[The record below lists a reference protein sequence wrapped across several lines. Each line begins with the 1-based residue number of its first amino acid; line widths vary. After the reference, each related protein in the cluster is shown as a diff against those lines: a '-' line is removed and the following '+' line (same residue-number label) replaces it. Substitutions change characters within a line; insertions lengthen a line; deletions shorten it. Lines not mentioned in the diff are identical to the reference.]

1 MKRFLLAV
9 LLAAACLL
17 PCFSQAATTADLRG
31 YQRKKPQ
38 YQYVYMG
45 EFPYEKDGTVRP
57 VLWRILDVS
66 DGRALLLTE
75 YVIDTSQVIFNSDPQ
90 NIKGKTHNYRWID
103 TYDQS
108 DLYVYLNTEYIDR
121 LFGVD
126 PIRSA
131 LLDEPGGGK
140 LFVMNE
146 EQYET
151 PAYGFGSA
159 PLGVHTE
166 RQATGTPYAVK
177 QRGLYQDGKGKVT
190 YWVATLKNGSK
201 DYKMKLVGVDGHISV
216 GALTRVNVG
225 LRLAVRLDLTNV
237 QVTGGDGTKK
247 TPFTLTAA
255 APAAETPAPTAAP
268 APEATYA
275 PLPTPAPAAETA
287 PTAAPAADAGENIVP
302 IIPASVQTPLPPAEE
317 PAEAIQD
324 DAEIDEYWR
333 KVMAAV
339 PTPGQQKKQAAQEKT
354 NAKKSQ
360 DAAPTPAPRQG
371 SGALISLVG
380 DCSIGDAYSSI
391 KLANSYHS
399 VVEKKGFAWPFSRVI
414 QYLSADDLT
423 VANLEVVITTSNNK
437 KKIMYPL
444 RAKPSHVKILLEG
457 SVEMV
462 NTVNN
467 HALDYQRD
475 GYTDTLK
482 YLDEAGIGRFGSI
495 NYNKKDGFD
504 DLAVRDVNGIRFGFA
519 GFCYPGLDSDSGV
532 KNMLKRVTKLKKE
545 GCDVVV
551 VSLHWGR
558 ETHMTPEA
566 WQIKTAKQLIDG
578 GADVIYGHHPH
589 VLQPIAFYKGKPILF
604 STGNFTFG
612 TMSDV
617 DSRTGIFQLL
627 YEKTDGKATLRQLQV
642 IPCQT
647 AKRGDFRPFEV
658 TAEKDR
664 KAVYKAL
671 MPAKKYSGCHNP
683 PDSFLTTGIVRFDEN
698 GKMLE

>member
-9 LLAAACLL
+9 LLAAACVM
-17 PCFSQAATTADLRG
+17 PCFARAATTADLRG

-45 EFPYEKDGTVRP
+45 EYPYEKDGTERP
-57 VLWRILDVS
+57 VLWRILDVT

-75 YVIDTSQVIFNSDPQ
+75 YVIDTSQVIFNSDPK
-90 NIKGKTHNYRWID
+90 NIKGTTHNYRWID

-108 DLYVYLNTEYIDR
+108 DLYVYLNTEFLDK
-121 LFGVD
+121 LFGAD
-126 PIRSA
+126 TIRSA

-140 LFVMNE
+140 LFVMSE

-151 PAYGFGSA
+151 PAYGFGRA

-166 RQATGTPYAVK
+166 RQAKGTPYALK
-177 QRGLYQDGKGKVT
+177 QRGLYEEAGKVT

-201 DYKMKLVGVDGHISV
+201 DYKMKLVGVNGHISV

-225 LRLAVRLDLTNV
+225 LRLAVRLDLS
-237 QVTGGDGTKK
+237 QVRVLSGSGTTKDPFILTGPLSQAAA
-247 TPFTLTAA
+247 TPTPA
-255 APAAETPAPTAAP
+255 APAAPEPETAFERQPTAVPA
-268 APEATYA
+268 APEPA
-275 PLPTPAPAAETA
+275 LTPAPAAQ
-287 PTAAPAADAGENIVP
+287 GENIVP
-302 IIPASVQTPLPPAEE
+302 ILPAATRTPLPAEDPE
-317 PAEAIQD
+317 DE
-324 DAEIDEYWR
+324 AEIDAYWR
-333 KVMAAV
+333 GIMAAA
-339 PTPGQQKKQAAQEKT
+339 PTPEPQKKQAAQGKN
-354 NAKKSQ
+354 NAKNSQ
-360 DAAPTPAPRQG
+360 DAAPTPAPRQDG
-371 SGALISLVG
+371 GALISLVG
-380 DCSIGDAYSSI
+380 DCSIGDAFSSI
-391 KLANSYHS
+391 RTANSYHS
-399 VVEKKGFAWPFSRVI
+399 VVDKKGYAWPFSRVI

-423 VANLEVVITTSNNK
+423 VANLEVVLTTSNNK

-444 RAKPSHVKILLEG
+444 RAKPGHVEILRAG

-467 HALDYQRD
+467 HCFDYQRD
-475 GYTDTLK
+475 GYKDTLK
-482 YLDEAGIGRFGSI
+482 TLDEAGVARFGSI

-504 DLAVRDVNGIRFGFA
+504 DLAVREINGIKFGFA

-545 GCDVVV
+545 IGCDVAV

-566 WQIKTAKQLIDG
+566 WQIRTAKQLIDG

-589 VLQPIAFYKGKPILF
+589 VLQPIAFYKDKPILF

-627 YEKTDGKATLRQLQV
+627 YEKIDGKAVLRQLQV
-642 IPCQT
+642 IPCRT
-647 AKRGDFRPFEV
+647 AKRGDYRPYEV
-658 TAEKDR
+658 TEAKDR
-664 KAVYKAL
+664 KAVFSAL
-671 MPAKKYSGCHNP
+671 TPAKRYSGCQNP
-683 PDSFLTTGIVRFDEN
+683 PDSFQTTGIVGFDEK
-698 GKMLE
+698 GQMLK